1 MFFKY
6 FLLTILGIFCFC
18 LIVVGQTAQK
28 SVLVSD
34 LQWFQYYNQTKL
46 SEKWMW
52 SSDAGYRWRDGF
64 KEKSQFLVRT
74 GIGYNLSKTL
84 TVNAGFA
91 LFKFYQDG
99 ETSRI
104 EYRPYED
111 FVLNEKLGKVNLQHR
126 LRFEQRFFKNVVN
139 NKIQAET
146 NFNYPFP

>member
-1 MFFKY
+1 M
-6 FLLTILGIFCFC
+6 
-18 LIVVGQTAQK
+18 V
-28 SVLVSD
+28 SVLQSNQTFRKMDVVIRCR
-34 LQWFQYYNQTKL
+34 LQMARWFQREISIFGSYRNRLQSEQTV
-46 SEKWMW
+46 S
-52 SSDAGYRWRDGF
+52 
-64 KEKSQFLVRT
+64 
-74 GIGYNLSKTL
+74 
-84 TVNAGFA
+84 VNAGFA